1 MQYSYLLSMQSPS
14 EMLIAMEQL
23 LSVFEV
29 HFTSEIATFV
39 STMTEQIIQRQAME
53 EIPVRDCHHL
63 AFVNECVLETVL
75 CRLVIQSDLIQCG
88 NSDIHTCRQQ

>member
-14 EMLIAMEQL
+14 EMLIAMEQF
-23 LSVFEV
+23 LSVFEI

-53 EIPVRDCHHL
+53 
-63 AFVNECVLETVL
+63 
-75 CRLVIQSDLIQCG
+75 
-88 NSDIHTCRQQ
+88 